1 MFYKK
6 NIKEKRAR
14 AQRVPLIVGC
24 VRACVCVAACVQ
36 ACMRMFKYNIR
47 VRACVHA
54 YV

>member
-24 VRACVCVAACVQ
+24 VRACVCGS
-36 ACMRMFKYNIR
+36 
-47 VRACVHA
+47 VRASVHA